1 MYIRMVNTPMKID
14 FKYQNVLITGG
25 TRGIGQQIA
34 QDMATLGAS
43 VTITGTKK
51 RYESNGIK
59 CIPVNFL
66 DNTSTENFIKEI
78 SEQTFDVCIN
88 NAGINKIDPLCEVKE
103 QDWNDIMKVNLTAP
117 FLIQQ
122 AVCKNMLKQNYGKIV
137 NISSIWGTVS
147 IPHRASYS
155 ASKFGLRGL
164 TAASAAELAQHNI
177 LINTVSPGFT
187 LTDLTKQI
195 LGEQGIEDLTKQ
207 IPMRRMAEVDEISRV
222 VLFMCSKLNTY
233 ISGQNIIVDGGFVN
247 V

>member
-1 MYIRMVNTPMKID
+1 MVNTLMKID

-66 DNTSTENFIKEI
+66 DNASTENFIKEI
-78 SEQTFDVCIN
+78 SEQTFDVCVN
-88 NAGINKIDPLCEVKE
+88 NAGINKIDPFCEVKE

-122 AVCKNMLKQNYGKIV
+122 AVCKNMLKQGYGKIV

-164 TAASAAELAQHNI
+164 TMASAAELAQYNI

-207 IPMRRMAEVDEISRV
+207 IPMRRMAEVEEISRV

>member
-1 MYIRMVNTPMKID
+1 MNID
-14 FKYQNVLITGG
+14 FANQNVLVTGG
-25 TRGIGQQIA
+25 TRGIGNQIA
-34 QDMATLGAS
+34 NDFANLGAH
-43 VTITGTKK
+43 VLITGTKK
-51 RYESNGIK
+51 PKQKIHQNIQFVSA
-59 CIPVNFL
+59 NFL

-78 SEQTFDVCIN
+78 SEQTFDVCVN

-103 QDWNDIMKVNLTAP
+103 QDWNDVMKVNLTAP

-122 AVCKNMLKQNYGKIV
+122 AVCKNMLNQSYGKIV